1 MSKSNDGK
9 YLEDAVEEELKK
21 ITTERFRYRRL
32 PDARTARGMFPAQ
45 PADFFA
51 SHYDTYDNSSLGVH
65 IECKSIK
72 GKTRRLPKFA
82 QHAEMLAWDK
92 AGVLGYLVV
101 HFHEIEEIYVVCV
114 ASIPIGK
121 PSWVLKNG
129 VNALKVGSVKEA
141 ISNIFYM
148 V

>member
-1 MSKSNDGK
+1 MSRSNDGK

-21 ITTERFRYRRL
+21 IQTERFRYRRL

-51 SHYDTYDNSSLGVH
+51 SYCDDYDRSSIGAH
-65 IECKSIK
+65 IECKSVK

-101 HFHEIEEIYVVCV
+101 HFHEIEEIYVVHV
-114 ASIPIGK
+114 NDIPIGK
-121 PSWVLKNG
+121 PSWVLENG
-129 VNALKVGSVKEA
+129 VNALGVVSSKEA